1 MTEALHCVQ
10 RAYNIHIKVLPSDH
24 PEVLQNI
31 NWIERI
37 KEELITYRPNAVVKC
52 KFSIFFAYLSNLY
65 CF

>member
-24 PEVLQNI
+24 PEVLRNI

-37 KEELITYRPNAVVKC
+37 KEELV
-52 KFSIFFAYLSNLY
+52 SMQHNLD
-65 CF
+65 